1 MRWILLFLCGWVAA
15 ACTPTTANIA
25 PTFDPFPT
33 MTPGRQVVGALPT
46 SAFNAQAALLANPAT
61 AVAIG
66 SRPTP
71 TPNRAACPALLG
83 NVTLARRPATLDEA
97 KGAILRFLQEGGSVT
112 ALREGIRVRWQMF
125 GQEGYALD
133 TVDLTGEG
141 APEIILGWSAPGR
154 EGVLHVIGCRDGLY
168 EFLYEAFSG
177 GQEPPRLLK
186 AEDLNNAP
194 PAELAFANVTC
205 DARDNCEF
213 VTNVLAWDGFSGR
226 FRSLLAVPLNTLQQ
240 PEFRDVDSDL
250 VLEIVINMQ
259 SNGNSVTGPLRRG
272 VHIYDW
278 NGSSYVL
285 SIVQLEPPRYYIQIA
300 HEGDRQ
306 FSQLR
311 MAEAAATFQLL
322 ADAEGLRYW
331 FNDEAEW
338 LRSYALYRLLL
349 AYAYLDDPRQGDVFA
364 EIVTA
369 FPFVDGSTDG
379 LPVYAQMAYRFLEA
393 VQRGEGLHQ
402 ACLDVLE
409 LVGERREA
417 LTRLNRYGTRSPV
430 YATLDLCPF

>member
-1 MRWILLFLCGWVAA
+1 MTIA
-15 ACTPTTANIA
+15 A
-25 PTFDPFPT
+25 PTFEPFPT
-33 MTPGRQVVGALPT
+33 MTPGRQLVGVLPT
-46 SAFNAQAALLANPAT
+46 SAFSAQAALLANPAT
-61 AVAIG
+61 AVVLS

-83 NVTLARRPATLDEA
+83 SAVLPRRPTTLDEA
-97 KGAILRFLQEGGSVT
+97 KGAILRFLQEGGGLT

-141 APEIILGWSAPGR
+141 VPEIILGWSAPGR
-154 EGVLHVIGCRDGLY
+154 VGVLHVIGCRDGLY
-168 EFLYEAFSG
+168 EFLYEFFSG
-177 GQEPPRLLK
+177 GTEPPRLLK

-194 PAELAFANVTC
+194 PAELAFAAVTC
-205 DARDNCEF
+205 DTRDNCEY
-213 VTNVLAWDGFSGR
+213 TTQVLAWDAFSGR

-240 PEFRDVDSDL
+240 PEFRDVDSDF
-250 VLEIVINMQ
+250 VQEIVINMQ

-311 MAEAAATFQLL
+311 MAEAAAAFQLL
-322 ADAEGLRYW
+322 AESEGLRYW

-338 LRSYALYRLLL
+338 LRSYALYRQLL
-349 AYAYLDDPRQGDVFA
+349 AYAYLNDPRQGDVFA
-364 EIVTA
+364 EIITQ
-369 FPFVDGSTDG
+369 FPLVDGGEET

-402 ACLDVLE
+402 ACREVMQIVD
-409 LVGERREA
+409 ERREA
-417 LTRLNRYGTRSPV
+417 LTRLNRYGSRSPT
-430 YATLDLCPF
+430 YGALDLCPF

>member
-1 MRWILLFLCGWVAA
+1 
-15 ACTPTTANIA
+15 
-25 PTFDPFPT
+25 
-33 MTPGRQVVGALPT
+33 
-46 SAFNAQAALLANPAT
+46 
-61 AVAIG
+61 
-66 SRPTP
+66 
-71 TPNRAACPALLG
+71 
-83 NVTLARRPATLDEA
+83 
-97 KGAILRFLQEGGSVT
+97 
-112 ALREGIRVRWQMF
+112 
-125 GQEGYALD
+125 
-133 TVDLTGEG
+133 
-141 APEIILGWSAPGR
+141 
-154 EGVLHVIGCRDGLY
+154 
-168 EFLYEAFSG
+168 
-177 GQEPPRLLK
+177 
-186 AEDLNNAP
+186 
-194 PAELAFANVTC
+194 
-205 DARDNCEF
+205 
-213 VTNVLAWDGFSGR
+213 
-226 FRSLLAVPLNTLQQ
+226 
-240 PEFRDVDSDL
+240 
-250 VLEIVINMQ
+250 
-259 SNGNSVTGPLRRG
+259 VTGPLRRG

-364 EIVTA
+364 EIVTQ
-369 FPFVDGSTDG
+369 FPLVEGSADA

-402 ACLDVLE
+402 ACREALE
-409 LVGERREA
+409 LAGERREA

>member
-1 MRWILLFLCGWVAA
+1 MTIA
-15 ACTPTTANIA
+15 A
-25 PTFDPFPT
+25 PTFEPFPT
-33 MTPGRQVVGALPT
+33 MTPGRQLVGVLPT
-46 SAFNAQAALLANPAT
+46 SAFSAQSALLANPAT
-61 AVAIG
+61 AVVLS

-83 NVTLARRPATLDEA
+83 SAGLPRRPTTLDEA
-97 KGAILRFLQEGGSVT
+97 KGAVLRFLQEGGGLT

-141 APEIILGWSAPGR
+141 VPEIVLGWSAPGR
-154 EGVLHVIGCRDGLY
+154 VGVLHVIGCRDGLY
-168 EFLYEAFSG
+168 EFLYEFFSG
-177 GQEPPRLLK
+177 GTEPPRLLK

-194 PAELAFANVTC
+194 PAELAFAAVTC
-205 DARDNCEF
+205 DTRGNCEY
-213 VTNVLAWDGFSGR
+213 TTQVLAWDAFSGR
-226 FRSLLAVPLNTLQQ
+226 FRSLLAMPLNTLQQ
-240 PEFRDVDSDL
+240 PEFRDVDGDL
-250 VLEIVINMQ
+250 VQEIVINMQ

-311 MAEAAATFQLL
+311 MAEAAAAFQLL
-322 ADAEGLRYW
+322 AESEGLRYW

-338 LRSYALYRLLL
+338 LRSYALYRQLL
-349 AYAYLDDPRQGDVFA
+349 AYAYLNDPRQGDVFA
-364 EIVTA
+364 EIITQ
-369 FPFVDGSTDG
+369 FPLVEGGEET

-402 ACLDVLE
+402 ACREVLQI
-409 LVGERREA
+409 VDERREA
-417 LTRLNRYGTRSPV
+417 LTRLNRYGSRSPT
-430 YATLDLCPF
+430 YSALDLCPF